1 MYSLKSSVSR
11 ASRSNGAYPLQ
22 AQTIVDVHQHGNN
35 DLVID
40 KHWPLFLS
48 RETSDL
54 MVDFR
59 VGNPSSSNAPSSSL
73 VAQRG
78 PLSIARHTAM
88 LSLISAGCLFYPLY
102 LMMPDV
108 HWFYKKFYLHSN
120 KFCFYSFWAS
130 NPHYQPSF
138 VTGSVVVD
146 PGMKK
151 VL

>member
-59 VGNPSSSNAPSSSL
+59 VGNPSSSNAPSSSI

-78 PLSIARHTAM
+78 PLIIARHTAM
-88 LSLISAGCLFYPLY
+88 LSLISARVSILSTLSYDARCTLIL
-102 LMMPDV
+102 
-108 HWFYKKFYLHSN
+108 
-120 KFCFYSFWAS
+120 
-130 NPHYQPSF
+130 QE
-138 VTGSVVVD
+138 
-146 PGMKK
+146 
-151 VL
+151 VLSAQ